1 VPERFKYT
9 LIFISWMVLI
19 TLLSLM
25 VFEDEADS
33 GFSLPHMDKAVHFVF
48 HLVAAVLGSFFLGE
62 RSRGKLSFPRT
73 LILVLIFL
81 ICYGIIIEVIQY
93 AFTSWRSGELTDVLA
108 NTLGALTGVAAV
120 KFLFSGNWQLKW
132 KN

>member
-1 VPERFKYT
+1 
-9 LIFISWMVLI
+9 MVLI

-25 VFEDEADS
+25 AFDDEIDS
-33 GFSLPHMDKAVHFVF
+33 GVNLPHMDKVAHFVF
-48 HLVAAVLGSFFLGE
+48 HLVAAVLGCFFLGE
-62 RSRGKLSFPRT
+62 RSRGKLSFART
-73 LILVLIFL
+73 LVLVLIFL